1 MPEPALQLVGLGA
14 DHGEDRVLDA
24 IDLAV
29 APGEFVAVLGASGS
43 GKSTLLRV
51 LAGLMPA
58 ARGELRL
65 GGLSAIINGH
75 EKVPAEARQVGM
87 VFQDYALFPTL
98 SVAQNIG
105 FGLRRKDPDR
115 VTELLHMTGL
125 TGLGDRMP
133 AELSGGQQQ
142 RVAIARALAPRPRV
156 LLLDE
161 PFANIDVSHR
171 QDLGTEL
178 ATLVRREGATV
189 MLVTHDHQEALLL
202 ADRVAVLVPG
212 EQGARLAQID
222 HPERVWAEPA
232 SLQVA
237 RLFGP
242 VNELAGT
249 GGRTFGEAP
258 AVGTIL
264 GDLPC
269 RRPEQGPVNVLIRPE
284 QLYFEPA
291 ENGPARVVNS
301 GYLGGRWR
309 VRCLLEDLELLAI
322 TAGGRP
328 PEGSRGQLRVTA
340 PVWTLP
346 RRSEP

>member
-1 MPEPALQLVGLGA
+1 MPEPALELTGLGA
-14 DHGEDRVLDA
+14 DHGDLRILDA
-24 IDLAV
+24 LDLAV
-29 APGEFVAVLGASGS
+29 TPGEFIAVLGASGS

-58 ARGELRL
+58 ARGSLRL
-65 GGLSAIINGH
+65 DGQAAIADGRERI
-75 EKVPAEARQVGM
+75 PAEVRKVGM

-98 SVAQNIG
+98 TVAQNIG
-105 FGLRRKDPDR
+105 FGLQRPDPDR
-115 VTELLHMTGL
+115 VRELLHMTGL
-125 TGLGDRMP
+125 HGLGDRLP

-171 QDLGTEL
+171 QDLGAEL

-189 MLVTHDHQEALLL
+189 LLVTHDHQEALLL

-212 EQGARLAQID
+212 SGGARLAQVD
-222 HPERVWAEPA
+222 HPEAVWSEPA
-232 SLQVA
+232 SLEVA

-242 VNELAGT
+242 VNQLTGE
-249 GGRTFGEAP
+249 GGRRFGEQP
-258 AVGTIL
+258 AVGTVL

-269 RRPEQGPVNVLIRPE
+269 RRPDHGTLNVLIRPD
-284 QLYFEPA
+284 QLFFEAA
-291 ENGPARVVNS
+291 ENGPARVLS
-301 GYLGGRWR
+301 AGYLGGRWR
-309 VRCLLEDLELLAI
+309 VRCLIEDQELLAM
-322 TAGGRP
+322 TTGARP
-328 PEGSRGQLRVTA
+328 PEGSRGHLKVTA

-346 RRSEP
+346 RQG